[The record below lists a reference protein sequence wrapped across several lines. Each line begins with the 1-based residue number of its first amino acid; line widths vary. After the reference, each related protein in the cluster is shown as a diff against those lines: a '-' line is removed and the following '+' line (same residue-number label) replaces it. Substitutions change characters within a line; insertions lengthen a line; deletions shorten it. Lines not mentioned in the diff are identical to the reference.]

1 MRPRF
6 WGPWRKNSALRTLA
20 RIIYMLVTKRLEYDE
35 SHFAKMEQQNQEK
48 LRIRLVNQARALG
61 YNLVPATTAATS
73 GS

>member
-1 MRPRF
+1 
-6 WGPWRKNSALRTLA
+6 
-20 RIIYMLVTKRLEYDE
+20 MLVTKRLECDE